1 MKRKEG
7 NAPAKERETDLKKKE
22 NSKLTQHLIDCTH
35 KPKYKGKKQFNLN
48 RTKEQNRRVGQW
60 PQID

>member
-35 KPKYKGKKQFNLN
+35 KPKYKGKK
-48 RTKEQNRRVGQW
+48 
-60 PQID
+60 